1 MSKFK
6 CNITYKK
13 IPGNSLLSTQN
24 KLRAHGFVD
33 QYWNV
38 KVDVAT
44 WREARSELNE
54 LASTKLGSKVN
65 LFEEKK
71 LLNGIRAVPVVKYF
85 SMLDRMK
92 KAFDVPISEGVSD
105 VYNSSKELQI
115 IGTKQEYANYVNS
128 IFPNSKIKDV
138 VYHGSPDVIEQ
149 FENGFLNKSNLGA
162 RNKGIFFTN
171 DIISAEMYSG
181 SFDPFSDYSNP
192 DEGYIYSAV
201 LNINNPVEKD
211 YKGSEFYSQDIDI
224 NSVDEKVYDSLIA
237 RNISDPKLQDN
248 FIVFDASQIHILG
261 NKSDINKFSNWKQ
274 KLLSTDKIIFGH
286 PGIGKSFLRETNNNI
301 IDFDTDY
308 KIKINEEFNLSK
320 GFKALNSWRVNNE
333 DIYKDRVRKLWK
345 DAVNESKKTGK
356 ILVASDMLLLREFEK
371 DFDKVITI
379 SKDTFINRAKQRND
393 YTQGETENWKNNL
406 DNTISRVDKNK
417 IIVTD
422 KYLSDLFETIPY
434 QPQFVRDEL
443 GVDEIVETNLDSKS
457 TETLIYESIGQ
468 RRNSVIKE
476 ENISN
481 VRKQIEEFNNK
492 PYGKKLSLVE
502 VKGGWIINSTFTSN
516 YLYSGAK
523 TELDEIEVESKTT
536 DSNRNFNIKCITG

>member
-33 QYWNV
+33 IYWNV

-85 SMLDRMK
+85 SMIDRMK
-92 KAFDVPISEGVSD
+92 KTFDIPISQGVSD
-105 VYNSSKELQI
+105 VYDGNKELQSL
-115 IGTKQEYANYVNS
+115 GTKQEYANYVNS

-138 VYHGSPDVIEQ
+138 VYHGTNFKFDKFS
-149 FENGFLNKSNLGA
+149 LNNFGNSSLLVSKEFDL
-162 RNKGIFFTN
+162 KGI
-171 DIISAEMYSG
+171 SVSG
-181 SFDPFSDYSNP
+181 DPRGANFYGDNLLHVLINTINPATFDQTTQFNP
-192 DEGYIYSAV
+192 ETFD
-201 LNINNPVEKD
+201 VERVWK
-211 YKGSEFYSQDIDI
+211 
-224 NSVDEKVYDSLIA
+224 NYDSLLDSTSVIFGGKKPI
-237 RNISDPKLQDN
+237 NDTYEIVIKDPD
-248 FIVFDASQIHILG
+248 QIHILG
-261 NKSDINKFSNWKQ
+261 NNTDIENFSKWNQ
-274 KLLSTDKIIFGH
+274 K
-286 PGIGKSFLRETNNNI
+286 
-301 IDFDTDY
+301 
-308 KIKINEEFNLSK
+308 
-320 GFKALNSWRVNNE
+320 
-333 DIYKDRVRKLWK
+333 
-345 DAVNESKKTGK
+345 
-356 ILVASDMLLLREFEK
+356 
-371 DFDKVITI
+371 
-379 SKDTFINRAKQRND
+379 
-393 YTQGETENWKNNL
+393 
-406 DNTISRVDKNK
+406 
-417 IIVTD
+417 
-422 KYLSDLFETIPY
+422 Y

-443 GVDEIVETNLDSKS
+443 GVDEITETNLDSKS

-468 RRNSVIKE
+468 RKNSVIKE

-516 YLYSGAK
+516 YLYSGAP

-536 DSNRNFNIKCITG
+536 DSNRNFNVKCITG

>member
-44 WREARSELNE
+44 WRDARSELNE

-71 LLNGIRAVPVVKYF
+71 LLNGIRAVPNMKLF
-85 SMLDRMK
+85 GMLDQM
-92 KAFDVPISEGVSD
+92 
-105 VYNSSKELQI
+105 Y
-115 IGTKQEYANYVNS
+115 
-128 IFPNSKIKDV
+128 KD
-138 VYHGSPDVIEQ
+138 
-149 FENGFLNKSNLGA
+149 
-162 RNKGIFFTN
+162 
-171 DIISAEMYSG
+171 
-181 SFDPFSDYSNP
+181 
-192 DEGYIYSAV
+192 
-201 LNINNPVEKD
+201 
-211 YKGSEFYSQDIDI
+211 
-224 NSVDEKVYDSLIA
+224 
-237 RNISDPKLQDN
+237 NISN
-248 FIVFDASQIHILG
+248 
-261 NKSDINKFSNWKQ
+261 
-274 KLLSTDKIIFGH
+274 
-286 PGIGKSFLRETNNNI
+286 
-301 IDFDTDY
+301 
-308 KIKINEEFNLSK
+308 
-320 GFKALNSWRVNNE
+320 
-333 DIYKDRVRKLWK
+333 
-345 DAVNESKKTGK
+345 
-356 ILVASDMLLLREFEK
+356 
-371 DFDKVITI
+371 
-379 SKDTFINRAKQRND
+379 
-393 YTQGETENWKNNL
+393 
-406 DNTISRVDKNK
+406 
-417 IIVTD
+417 
-422 KYLSDLFETIPY
+422 Y

-443 GVDEIVETNLDSKS
+443 GIDEIVETNLDSKS
-457 TETLIYESIGQ
+457 TETIIYESIGQ

-492 PYGKKLSLVE
+492 PYGKKLSLVG